1 MWYSKYVVISL
12 LSLVVAPN
20 VFSQKADSDNQSE
33 PTSHPALIDVSD
45 KAAID
50 AAMGKDVELEG
61 IVKSA
66 EWSSS
71 GKVMLIKFEKSDES
85 KVAAAVFEKK
95 REAMDKAF
103 NGDLAKSL
111 VGAHVRIKGMLKDF
125 KGHPEVIVDMP
136 SQITIVEAAPSTK
149 PS

>member
-1 MWYSKYVVISL
+1 MSERKIFAAIMLTL
-12 LSLVVAPN
+12 LIAFGFVSRGQAGPDD
-20 VFSQKADSDNQSE
+20 SQAASQ
-33 PTSHPALIDVSD
+33 PVLIDVSD
-45 KAAID
+45 KAAIG

-61 IVKSA
+61 VVSSA

-71 GKVMLIKFEKSDES
+71 GKVMLIKFEKTDES

-95 REAMDKAF
+95 RESMDKAF

-111 VGAHVRIKGMLKDF
+111 IGAHVRIKGMLKDF
-125 KGHPEVIVDMP
+125 KGRPEVIVDMP